1 MIFLQNIRQIKQD
14 KFLDFVEILI
24 SLEILEILLEI
35 LIWNFYSGN
44 SYLLSNNK
52 KPIEKKSNNSII
64 YLLCIRYMFVAYQ
77 IIFSCM

>member
-14 KFLDFVEILI
+14 KFLDLVEILI